1 MKKNVIL
8 LSLFMT
14 TLTATIFTGC
24 SKDDTTSPV
33 ITLTGASSIELPL
46 NSSPWTDLGAT
57 ASDDEDGAVTV
68 TSDASTTNPDVNRAG
83 VYTISYTTQ
92 DKAGNVAVEI
102 RTITVYNQAEDFA
115 GTYSNCLDSCLVSPP
130 SAFDSVTVTLS
141 DTINN
146 LVKINNFGAF
156 GLNISVYAKINGT
169 TTGSPVTVTTGQSLG
184 GTASITSID
193 PAGSKVVSGTASS
206 TSFTIQYGW
215 TDGVDSDV
223 CKTYYIR

>member
-8 LSLFMT
+8 LSLFMI

-33 ITLTGASSIELPL
+33 ITLTGAASIELPL

-57 ASDDEDGAVTV
+57 ANDDADGAVTV
-68 TSDASTTNPDVNRAG
+68 TSDASSTNPDVNRAG

-102 RTITVYNQAEDFA
+102 RTITVYNQAKDFA
-115 GTYSNCLDSCLVSPP
+115 GIYATSVDSCLTTPP
-130 SAFDSVTVTLS
+130 SDFTATITLS

-146 LVKINNFGAF
+146 LVKIQNFGAY
-156 GLNISVYAKINGT
+156 GSNITVFAKINGT
-169 TTGSPVTVTTGQSLG
+169 TTGSSVTVDLGQSLG
-184 GTASITSID
+184 GNASITSIN
-193 PAGSKVVSGTASS
+193 ASESKVVSGTATS
-206 TSFTIQYGW
+206 TSFTIKYGW
-215 TDGVDSDV
+215 TDGVANDD
-223 CKTYYIR
+223 CKTYYRR